1 MNDQPAFEAVAAAL
15 DANRER
21 LRSLI
26 ALKMNPLLRR
36 RLSVDDVL
44 QEVYLAAHRRI
55 EHWQADEHIPA
66 FVRLRTLTLQTL
78 VDLHRRHVVA
88 GKRDLYQEAE
98 LASTAGSGEDPLVR
112 ILADSVTSPRSRVAK
127 AEMHRLVK
135 EMVQKMPAIDR
146 EILELR
152 HFEELSNQESA
163 CVLGIEPKAA
173 SIRYVRAL
181 RRLQEQ
187 IQQALEERA

>member
-1 MNDQPAFEAVAAAL
+1 MDETSAFESVAAAL

-55 EHWQADEHIPA
+55 GHWQAADGIPP

-78 VDLHRRHVVA
+78 VDLHRKHVLA
-88 GKRDLYQEAE
+88 GKRDLYREAE
-98 LASTAGSGEDPLVR
+98 AEADGSGDGPWLR
-112 ILADSVTSPRSRVAK
+112 NLADSLTSPRSRLAK
-127 AEMHRLVK
+127 DEMRRLVK
-135 EMVQKMPAIDR
+135 EMVQKMPPADR

-152 HFEELSNQESA
+152 HFEELSNQEAA
-163 CVLGIEPKAA
+163 CVLEIEPKAA
-173 SIRYVRAL
+173 SIRYIRAL

-187 IQQALEERA
+187 MRLAEGGQP